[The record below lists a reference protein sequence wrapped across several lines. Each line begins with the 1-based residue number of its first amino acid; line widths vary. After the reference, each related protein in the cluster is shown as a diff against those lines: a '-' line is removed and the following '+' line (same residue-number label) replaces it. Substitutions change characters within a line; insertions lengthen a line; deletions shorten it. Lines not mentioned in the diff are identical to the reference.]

1 MLKFFYFLL
10 LIFLVYKGVQFIKGL
25 LYGNRNDD
33 VNIQSNKASKFQNAK
48 IDKND
53 VIDADF
59 EEIDT
64 KDKSSS
70 KK

>member
-33 VNIQSNKASKFQNAK
+33 VNIQSGKTSKYQNTK
-48 IDKND
+48 IDKNN

-59 EEIDT
+59 EEIDA

-70 KK
+70 KN